1 MSTWI
6 KLNSKAIYLMQGG
19 TNEFLEKVPV
29 VPKTGGTPDEF
40 ELDLTEVKAW
50 MTRANPPAP
59 GSMAIEWQNGAPDTT
74 QFVPPPPTLGADASK
89 FTEDIVKKI
98 FFDAPRG
105 NIKKYLP
112 KVLHYL
118 ETVGLGDREAILMAL
133 GTIRAE
139 TAGFEPIS
147 EFESRFNTAP
157 GERPFGLYDFRRDLG
172 NGAFGDGAMFKG
184 RGFIQLTG
192 KFNYDK
198 FSTRIYGDDRL
209 VKTPDLA
216 NDPDVAAKLLAEFLK
231 DAEHPNG
238 RKVWWRGTVTT
249 RDFEKARRSVNGGTH
264 GLSNFV
270 TAFAKGEELV
280 P

>member
-1 MSTWI
+1 MTWL
-6 KLNSKAIYLMQGG
+6 KLTERELFLMEGG
-19 TNEFLEKVPV
+19 TNQFLEKVPV
-29 VPKTGGTPDEF
+29 VLNPSGFPDEF
-40 ELDLTEVKAW
+40 QLDLTKVKEW

-98 FFDAPRG
+98 FFDAPLG

-147 EFESRFNTAP
+147 EFISQFNTSSD
-157 GERPFGLYDFRRDLG
+157 GHPFDLYDFFSGIG

-192 KFNYDK
+192 KFNYNK
-198 FSTRIYGDDRL
+198 FSKKIYGDDRL
-209 VKTPDLA
+209 VKIPDLA
-216 NDPDVAAKLLAEFLK
+216 NDPDIAAKLLAEFLK
-231 DAEHPNG
+231 GSESC
-238 RKVWWRGTVTT
+238 WRSTALVE
-249 RDFEKARRSVNGGTH
+249 RDFAAARKCVNGGTH
-264 GLSNFV
+264 GLSNFK
-270 TAFAKGEELV
+270 TAFEKGEELV

>member
-1 MSTWI
+1 MTWL
-6 KLNSKAIYLMQGG
+6 KLTEKELFLMEGG
-19 TNEFLEKVPV
+19 TNQFLEKISV
-29 VPKTGGTPDEF
+29 VPKPSGSPDEF
-40 ELDLTEVKAW
+40 QLDLTEVREW

-59 GSMAIEWQNGAPDTT
+59 GVMSIEWQNGAPATT
-74 QFVPPPPTLGADASK
+74 KFITPTPTLGVAASK
-89 FTEDIVKKI
+89 FTEDIVMQI

-105 NIKKYLP
+105 NIRKYRP

-147 EFESRFNTAP
+147 EFISQFNTSP
-157 GERPFGLYDFRRDLG
+157 DGHPFDLYDFHSDIG
-172 NGAFGDGAMFKG
+172 NGDFGDGARFKG

-192 KFNYDK
+192 KFNYTK
-198 FSTRIYGDDRL
+198 FSKKIYGDDRL
-209 VKTPDLA
+209 VKVPDLA

-231 DAEHPNG
+231 DSENCWRSTALVKRNFPAA
-238 RKVWWRGTVTT
+238 RKC
-249 RDFEKARRSVNGGTH
+249 VNGGTH
-264 GLSNFV
+264 GLSNFEG
-270 TAFAKGEELV
+270 AFRKGEQLV

>member
-1 MSTWI
+1 MTWL
-6 KLNSKAIYLMQGG
+6 KLTEKELFLMEGG
-19 TNEFLEKVPV
+19 TNQFLEKVPV
-29 VPKTGGTPDEF
+29 VPKTGGTLNEF
-40 ELDLTEVKAW
+40 ELDLTEVKKW
-50 MTRANPPAP
+50 MTRANPPIP
-59 GSMAIEWQNGAPDTT
+59 GVMAIEWQNGSPATT
-74 QFVPPPPTLGADASK
+74 MFVPPTPTLGVDASK
-89 FTEDIVKKI
+89 FTEDIVKQI

-105 NIKKYLP
+105 NIRKYLP

-147 EFESRFNTAP
+147 EFISPFNTSP
-157 GERPFGLYDFRRDLG
+157 DGHPFDLYDFFSGIG
-172 NGAFGDGAMFKG
+172 NGGFGDGARFKG

-198 FSTRIYGDDRL
+198 FSKKIYGDDRL
-209 VKTPDLA
+209 VQVPDLA

-231 DAEHPNG
+231 DAERPNG
-238 RKVWWRGTVTT
+238 REIWWRGTVTT
-249 RDFEKARRSVNGGTH
+249 RDFEKARKSVNGGTH
-264 GLSNFV
+264 GLSDFV
-270 TAFAKGEELV
+270 NAFTKGEQLV